1 MKRKRRLVSSCM
13 HRVAGFGGV
22 GSDSIRSGSGDLI
35 SSSMHR
41 VAGFGGIGSDSRSGG
56 DSGRGGL

>member
-1 MKRKRRLVSSCM
+1 MKRKRRLVNSCM

-22 GSDSIRSGSGDLI
+22 GRDSIRSGSGDLI

-41 VAGFGGIGSDSRSGG
+41 VAGLGGVGSDNVGG
-56 DSGRGGL
+56 AT